1 MLKPLNVSSYNCK
14 NIITSTSTVNELFKD
29 NDIVLIQEHWLFQS
43 QIPLLDEV
51 CEGVGSAG
59 KGTDY
64 LDPILPTQMPRG
76 YGGVGILW
84 KSEID
89 SRIKVLDDGG
99 NRIQCIQ
106 LENFTAQKGLLLV
119 SAYLPCRGLGGNV
132 DEFCDCIDQL
142 REICSKY
149 QTDNYII
156 IGGDLNENLNP
167 TSRSKRHLYIRDFI
181 EEFELKF
188 ENSGKTYVNPIGKD
202 CTEIDYFLYD
212 IPSSL
217 VLSTKKV
224 LNDIAVNTSDHH
236 PVRIKLLAPA
246 AKGDVPKHT
255 QVTSRINWKKVDIE
269 QYSNLVSEI
278 IQNLSG
284 TKPDIDKSIVEL
296 CETLEQ
302 SAKQSSKPRR
312 AFKSKPK
319 LKIWYADIKEKYSCA
334 KRAYLEWKTAGKPQG
349 IDHSLFIERNS
360 TKKLLRS
367 AYRQAVAHSDFE
379 FKQKVND
386 SRPMTLKLFI
396 NL

>member
-1 MLKPLNVSSYNCK
+1 MKFVRVSGQLEKVQTILTLY
-14 NIITSTSTVNELFKD
+14 
-29 NDIVLIQEHWLFQS
+29 
-43 QIPLLDEV
+43 
-51 CEGVGSAG
+51 
-59 KGTDY
+59 Y
-64 LDPILPTQMPRG
+64 LRKCRVVT
-76 YGGVGILW
+76 GGVGILW

-246 AKGDVPKHT
+246 AKGDVQKHT

-269 QYSNLVSEI
+269 QYSNLVSES

-312 AFKSKPK
+312 AF
-319 LKIWYADIKEKYSCA
+319 
-334 KRAYLEWKTAGKPQG
+334 
-349 IDHSLFIERNS
+349 
-360 TKKLLRS
+360 
-367 AYRQAVAHSDFE
+367 
-379 FKQKVND
+379 
-386 SRPMTLKLFI
+386 
-396 NL
+396 